1 MSVIG
6 IITQNNNIIET
17 EENINKYQINLEN
30 IIIINKENAEN
41 IQHVKFDIVVIYE
54 EIKPTSTIR
63 KVLDK
68 AKYLIINADYKNNL
82 ELINQDTEAYVIT
95 YGFKSKS
102 TITIISNENDEIIL
116 EIQREIE
123 DINKQKIEPQE
134 IKMERKFGK
143 KHIYEEIAMEILKKI
158 AKI

>member
-17 EENINKYQINLEN
+17 EENINKYPINLEN
-30 IIIINKENAEN
+30 TIIINEENAEN
-41 IQHVKFDIVVIYE
+41 ILHVKFDIVVIYE
-54 EIKPTSTIR
+54 DIKPTATIR
-63 KVLDK
+63 KVLNGT
-68 AKYLIINADYKNNL
+68 KYLIINADYKNNL
-82 ELINQDTEAYVIT
+82 ELVNQDTEAYVIT

-123 DINKQKIEPQE
+123 DINKQKIDPQE
-134 IKMERKFGK
+134 IKIERKFGK
-143 KHIYEEIAMEILKKI
+143 KRIYEEIAIKILKKI

>member
-17 EENINKYQINLEN
+17 EENINKYPINLEN
-30 IIIINKENAEN
+30 TIIINEENAEN
-41 IQHVKFDIVVIYE
+41 ILHVKFDIVVIYE
-54 EIKPTSTIR
+54 DIKPTATIR
-63 KVLDK
+63 KVLNG

-82 ELINQDTEAYVIT
+82 ELVNQDTEAYVIT

-123 DINKQKIEPQE
+123 DINKQKIDPQE
-134 IKMERKFGK
+134 IKIERKFGK
-143 KHIYEEIAMEILKKI
+143 KRIYEEIAIKILKKI